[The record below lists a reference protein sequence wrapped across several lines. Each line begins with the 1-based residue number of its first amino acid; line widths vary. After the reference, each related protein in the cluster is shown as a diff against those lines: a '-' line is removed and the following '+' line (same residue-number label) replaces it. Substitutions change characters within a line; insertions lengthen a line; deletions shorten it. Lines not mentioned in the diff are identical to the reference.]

1 MRDPGSRS
9 VLVLLVAVALAVTGV
24 CGAIAYDAASATLVV
39 ETAQAA
45 TAPPPSPG
53 PTGQP
58 GPGPSGQPGQ
68 GYTIEQAISDRAQQT
83 TIAFDALGFLTGSLG
98 ADSFFPPGKVAD
110 FWGFQYLRDND
121 STQLGHS
128 GDFLTKVAFT
138 MYDTLDET
146 QRAKLTE
153 LAEGQVDDIAA
164 YGMKR
169 FTLMSAFRRL
179 LEGDLPAGT
188 TGLDEA
194 AVETYSAELYKLDG
208 AISYE
213 RAQVMGAVLASLT
226 DAQRARLDALKG
238 TGVGSWPS
246 VTEPAALQGL
256 SRDQKEAV
264 MTYCGDLYAWY
275 AGSVDADV
283 YFCPERHGTYFGSFY
298 IKDAKAMLDPTYA
311 IPTTVTGDMGERFV
325 AALDATQAARITGLV
340 DEQRANL
347 LAMVDTRRAVSEK
360 LRLFQTGAQADEDA
374 VMTLM
379 DKYGRLDGED
389 VYKYATAFA
398 AVGQTLTAA
407 QKTSLAAM
415 RKELLGDL
423 EPTGAYLFSTAIAM
437 PSIPDTDFLFGKT
450 STTTPVSTISV
461 SPSSALRGATV
472 TITGKGFGAKRG
484 AGSVKFGAVKCLRVR
499 SWSSTRIRC
508 IVPAKAAA
516 GSVTVTVKTAA
527 GKSLTAAFTVLDP
540 GASPSPSPTPAPADG
555 SFALTS
561 SAFTDGGTLPMQYTA
576 DGAGISPPLA
586 WSGAPSGTKQYA
598 LTMTTLALDGE
609 KWNWV
614 LYGIPAGTTSLAEA
628 TTAGTAG
635 LSTDGPELRYYPP
648 ASKGPGAK
656 TYTFTLYALSAAPSF
671 SVPAA
676 QVSGPVLESAVA
688 GSTLARTQVSV
699 SYTRVQTGP

>member
-1 MRDPGSRS
+1 MKHGSAKTF
-9 VLVLLVAVALAVTGV
+9 VFLVAFAMAATGAA
-24 CGAIAYDAASATLVV
+24 GAIAYRAVSSAGAV
-39 ETAQAA
+39 ETAMAA
-45 TAPPPSPG
+45 PAPPPSPG
-53 PTGQP
+53 ASGQP
-58 GPGPSGQPGQ
+58 APGPSGGPGQ
-68 GYTIEQAISDRAQQT
+68 AYTIEQAISDRAQQT

-121 STQLGHS
+121 STELGHS

-138 MYDTLDET
+138 MYDTLDEA

-179 LEGDLPAGT
+179 LEGDLPSGT
-188 TGLDEA
+188 TGLDES

-213 RAQVMGAVLASLT
+213 RAQVMGAVLASLS
-226 DAQRARLDALKG
+226 DAQRARLDALVGK
-238 TGVGSWPS
+238 GVGSWPS
-246 VTEPAALQGL
+246 ITEPTAMQGL
-256 SRDQKEAV
+256 ERAQKEAV
-264 MTYCGDLYAWY
+264 MTYSGDLFAWY

-311 IPTTVTGDMGERFV
+311 IPTSVTGDMGERFV

-340 DEQRANL
+340 DEQRADL
-347 LAMVDTRRAVSEK
+347 LAIVDTRRSVSEK
-360 LRLFQTGAQADEDA
+360 LRVFQTGAEADQTT
-374 VMTLM
+374 VMDLM
-379 DKYGRLDGED
+379 DKYGRLDGEI

-398 AVGQTLTAA
+398 AVGKTLTDA
-407 QKTSLAAM
+407 QKQSLAVM
-415 RKELLGDL
+415 RDEMLDGM
-423 EPTGAYLFSTAIAM
+423 EPTGAYLFSQAIDM
-437 PSIPDTDFLFGKT
+437 PTIPDTDFLFGKT
-450 STTTPVSTISV
+450 SGTTTATTAVV

-472 TITGKGFGAKRG
+472 TITGSGFGSKRG
-484 AGSVKFGAVKCLRVR
+484 AGSVKFGAAKCLKVF
-499 SWSSTRIRC
+499 SWGAKRIKCR
-508 IVPAKAAA
+508 VPAAAA
-516 GSVTVTVKTAA
+516 FGAQTVTVRTAA
-527 GKSLTAAFTVLDP
+527 GRAYTATFTVTDP
-540 GASPSPSPTPAPADG
+540 GAQSSPTAG
-555 SFALTS
+555 SFSLTS
-561 SAFTDGGTLPMQYTA
+561 SAFTDGGTLPMKYTA

-586 WSGAPSGTKQYA
+586 WSGAPAGTKQFA

-628 TTAGTAG
+628 TTVGTAG

-656 TYTFTLYALSAAPSF
+656 TYTFTLYALSAAPAF
-671 SVPAA
+671 TVPAA
-676 QVSGPVLESAVA
+676 EVSGPVLESALA
-688 GSTLARTQVSV
+688 GITLAKTQVSV
-699 SYTRVQTGP
+699 SYTRVESGT

>member
-1 MRDPGSRS
+1 MKHGSAKTF
-9 VLVLLVAVALAVTGV
+9 VFLVAFAMAATGAA
-24 CGAIAYDAASATLVV
+24 GAIAYRAVSSAGAV
-39 ETAQAA
+39 ETAMAA
-45 TAPPPSPG
+45 PAPPPSPG
-53 PTGQP
+53 ASGQP
-58 GPGPSGQPGQ
+58 APGPSGGPGQ
-68 GYTIEQAISDRAQQT
+68 AYTIEQAISDRAQQT

-121 STQLGHS
+121 STELGHS

-138 MYDTLDET
+138 MYDTLDEA

-179 LEGDLPAGT
+179 LEGDLPSGT
-188 TGLDEA
+188 TGLDES

-213 RAQVMGAVLASLT
+213 RAQVMGAVLASLS
-226 DAQRARLDALKG
+226 DAQRARLDALVGK
-238 TGVGSWPS
+238 GVGSWPS
-246 VTEPAALQGL
+246 VTEPAAMQGL
-256 SRDQKEAV
+256 GRAQKEAV
-264 MTYCGDLYAWY
+264 MTYSGDLFAWY

-298 IKDAKAMLDPTYA
+298 LKDAKAMLDPTYA
-311 IPTTVTGDMGERFV
+311 IPTSVTGDMGERFV

-340 DEQRANL
+340 DEQRADL

-360 LRLFQTGAQADEDA
+360 LRLFQTGAQADKTA
-374 VMTLM
+374 VMDLM
-379 DKYGRLDGED
+379 DEYGRLDGEI

-398 AVGQTLTAA
+398 AVGKTLTDA
-407 QKTSLAAM
+407 QKQSLAAM
-415 RKELLGDL
+415 RDEMLDGM
-423 EPTGAYLFSTAIAM
+423 EPTGAYLFSQAIAM
-437 PSIPDTDFLFGKT
+437 PAIPDTDFLFGKT
-450 STTTPVSTISV
+450 PGTTPATTAVV

-472 TITGKGFGAKRG
+472 TITGGGFGSKRG
-484 AGSVKFGAVKCLRVR
+484 AGSVKFGAVKCLKVF
-499 SWSSTRIRC
+499 SWGAKRIRC
-508 IVPAKAAA
+508 RVPAAAA
-516 GSVTVTVKTAA
+516 FGAQTVTVRTAA
-527 GKSLTAAFTVLDP
+527 GRVYTATFTVTDP
-540 GASPSPSPTPAPADG
+540 GAQPSPATG

-576 DGAGISPPLA
+576 DGAGTSPPLA
-586 WSGAPSGTKQYA
+586 WSGAPAGTKQFA

-628 TTAGTAG
+628 TTVGTAG

-656 TYTFTLYALSAAPSF
+656 TYTFTLYALSAAPAF
-671 SVPAA
+671 AVPAA
-676 QVSGPVLESAVA
+676 GVSGPVLESAIA
-688 GSTLARTQVSV
+688 GITLAKTQVSV
-699 SYTRVQTGP
+699 SYTRAGTGT